1 MIFIMNY
8 TPESS
13 TSFNSNWQLSSL
25 FPLQHSHTNVPINI
39 NIDVTV
45 IKQLL
50 VMMSKTFKKLK

>member
-25 FPLQHSHTNVPINI
+25 FPRNIHTNVPINI

-45 IKQLL
+45 IKQL
-50 VMMSKTFKKLK
+50 MMSKTFEKLK